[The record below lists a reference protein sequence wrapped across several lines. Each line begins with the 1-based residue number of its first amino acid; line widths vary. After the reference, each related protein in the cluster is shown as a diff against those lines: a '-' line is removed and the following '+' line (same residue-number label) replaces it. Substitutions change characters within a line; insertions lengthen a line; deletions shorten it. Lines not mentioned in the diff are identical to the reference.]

1 MPRQKKVRRLI
12 DAIDDFNS
20 FNHFVDMIAMALFG
34 FIAVCVANKL
44 LAKRIVDLSFF
55 DQSWTVILICTGIFL
70 VIFSHQISAL
80 NRRRELSEFEKEAA
94 LKAYKNP
101 RRRR

>member
-1 MPRQKKVRRLI
+1 MHRAKKVRRLI

-20 FNHFVDMIAMALFG
+20 FNHFVDMIALALFG
-34 FIAVCVANKL
+34 FISVCIANKL
-44 LAKRIVDLSFF
+44 LAKKLVEWAFF
-55 DQSWTVILICTGIFL
+55 DQSWTVILISTFIFL

-94 LKAYKNP
+94 LKAYKSP

>member
-1 MPRQKKVRRLI
+1 MPRAKKVRRLI
-12 DAIDDFNS
+12 DAIDEFNS
-20 FNHFVDMIAMALFG
+20 FNHFVDMIAVALFG
-34 FIAVCVANKL
+34 FIAVAIANKF
-44 LAKRIVDLSFF
+44 LAKKLVDFALF
-55 DQSWTVILICTGIFL
+55 DQSWTVILICIVIFL

-94 LKAYKNP
+94 LKAYKRP